1 MDGRAVLRIVPS
13 RLCMKNAM
21 AMTQGIQRRVF
32 SSMIGAAEF
41 CIGSCYNVKV
51 MWLTSAPGS

>member
-41 CIGSCYNVKV
+41 DISSCYKV
-51 MWLTSAPGS
+51 RVIRLI

>member
-1 MDGRAVLRIVPS
+1 
-13 RLCMKNAM
+13 MKNAM